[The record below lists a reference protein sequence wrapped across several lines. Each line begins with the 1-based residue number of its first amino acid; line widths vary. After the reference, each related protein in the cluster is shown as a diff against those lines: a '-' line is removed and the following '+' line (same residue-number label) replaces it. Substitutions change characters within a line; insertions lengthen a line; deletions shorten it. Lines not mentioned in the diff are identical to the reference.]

1 MSEIAAAVRQE
12 IGARVHPETWM
23 PALLVVNTMVLF
35 ALDWREGIP
44 QWIKLAANLF
54 LQF

>member
-12 IGARVHPETWM
+12 IGARVHPETWV
-23 PALLVVNTMVLF
+23 PALLVLNTLVLF
-35 ALDWREGIP
+35 TLEWREGIP
-44 QWIKLAANLF
+44 HWIKVAANLF